1 MKKLITLIIYS
12 FCICAYLENIPV
24 TLQQPD
30 NTSFNCFATGDE
42 FYARLHDVNGY
53 TIIQNQKDGYY
64 YYAQIINGGLTT
76 SIYKVHEY
84 NPLETELESGIL
96 ISREQYLKRRG
107 NLNGSRTVRDAPTV
121 GTINN
126 INIFIRFSDESEFS
140 TPRSF
145 YDEPF
150 NDPNGPSIIHY
161 YQEVSYDNL
170 EINTIKKSTK
180 VAFSIFKI
188 EENEK
193 LFSIILNDLSKNNK
207 LEQQFNFEKS
217 AQSATSL
224 VAMLS
229 HEIKN
234 PLSGIKGAGQLIKKR
249 GILEEKDLFLINLI
263 DTETNRII
271 KLLNSLEGFTDER
284 PIIKK
289 YANLNQVLRYVI
301 TASEVSFNKKN
312 ILFIENY
319 DPSLPKVF
327 GNKEQLIQLFL
338 NLIKNSCEVVEK
350 NNGVIKITTK
360 YEHSNFP
367 LTVYIEDNGNGVPE
381 HLKDNLF
388 DTFIT
393 NKVNGRGL
401 GLSISAKIVQ
411 SHYGSII
418 FDSEKGKTV
427 FKVMFKHKQ

>member
-1 MKKLITLIIYS
+1 MNNLLSETKVNPDVILNSLQTPIIVINSRKKTIAYCNSAFEEFIELSREKILGKKLNKKILKNFYSINLVNRSITNNK
-12 FCICAYLENIPV
+12 NI
-24 TLQQPD
+24 T
-30 NTSFNCFATGDE
+30 
-42 FYARLHDVNGY
+42 H
-53 TIIQNQKDGYY
+53 
-64 YYAQIINGGLTT
+64 
-76 SIYKVHEY
+76 
-84 NPLETELESGIL
+84 
-96 ISREQYLKRRG
+96 
-107 NLNGSRTVRDAPTV
+107 
-121 GTINN
+121 
-126 INIFIRFSDESEFS
+126 
-140 TPRSF
+140 
-145 YDEPF
+145 
-150 NDPNGPSIIHY
+150 
-161 YQEVSYDNL
+161 DNL

-301 TASEVSFNKKN
+301 TASEASFNKKN

-319 DPSLPKVF
+319 DPSQPKVF

-338 NLIKNSCEVVEK
+338 KL
-350 NNGVIKITTK
+350 
-360 YEHSNFP
+360 
-367 LTVYIEDNGNGVPE
+367 
-381 HLKDNLF
+381 
-388 DTFIT
+388 
-393 NKVNGRGL
+393 
-401 GLSISAKIVQ
+401 
-411 SHYGSII
+411 
-418 FDSEKGKTV
+418 
-427 FKVMFKHKQ
+427 

>member
-1 MKKLITLIIYS
+1 M
-12 FCICAYLENIPV
+12 N
-24 TLQQPD
+24 
-30 NTSFNCFATGDE
+30 
-42 FYARLHDVNGY
+42 
-53 TIIQNQKDGYY
+53 
-64 YYAQIINGGLTT
+64 
-76 SIYKVHEY
+76 
-84 NPLETELESGIL
+84 
-96 ISREQYLKRRG
+96 
-107 NLNGSRTVRDAPTV
+107 NLLNE
-121 GTINN
+121 NN
-126 INIFIRFSDESEFS
+126 INSDVVLNSLQSPIIVLNSRKKTIIYCNSAFENFIELSKKNVLGKKIEDIFFHDSLFINLVN
-140 TPRSF
+140 RSIT
-145 YDEPF
+145 
-150 NDPNGPSIIHY
+150 NNKNITHN
-161 YQEVSYDNL
+161 NL

-271 KLLNSLEGFTDER
+271 KLLNSLEYFTDER

-411 SHYGSII
+411 SHFGSII

-427 FKVMFKHKQ
+427 FKVMFKRKQ